1 VNAPDLKGQPGAIN
15 GDPVTD
21 VLAGVQ
27 IHPLADFTI
36 ALGGGLGVQ
45 TSARQEDFT
54 VVAGLAW
61 SPEGEGTGGIMMGGD
76 RDHDGVPDSQDLC
89 PDEPED
95 RDGFEDA
102 DGCPDPDNDQDGI
115 PDAQDRCP
123 NEPEDR
129 DGFQDADGCPDPDN
143 DGDGIPDIQDKC
155 PNEPEDRDGFQDED
169 GCPDPDNDGDGIPD
183 AQDKCPN
190 EPETFNGVDDDD
202 GCPDAAVGGQGTFTI
217 TEKVLFK
224 DRSAKIEAPMA
235 KLLDDIAG
243 RLRRNAQIRK
253 VRIEGHTDSAGN
265 AVFQQ

>member
-1 VNAPDLKGQPGAIN
+1 AAQVMHLEPINGPDLKGMPGATS
-15 GDPVTD
+15 GDAVTD
-21 VLAGVQ
+21 ALFGVH
-27 IHPLADFTI
+27 IHPLADFTVS
-36 ALGGGLGVQ
+36 LGGGFGLQ
-45 TSARQEDFT
+45 SAARKDDFT
-54 VVAGLAW
+54 VVAGLA
-61 SPEGEGTGGIMMGGD
+61 SAPEGDGVGIMIGGD

-169 GCPDPDNDGDGIPD
+169 GCPDPDNDGHGIPD

-190 EPETFNGVDDDD
+190 EPETFNGVDDED
-202 GCPDAAVGGQGTFTI
+202 GCPDAAVGGKGTFQI
-217 TEKVLFK
+217 VEKILFK

-235 KLLDDIAG
+235 KLLDDIAA

-253 VRIEGHTDSAGN
+253 VRI
-265 AVFQQ
+265 